1 MQTTEGG
8 EVAKEL
14 LETLILEA
22 TGQVVTP
29 LAAGVSTAHSGIPGQ
44 FQIEVWFNSS
54 KSLLELAEVAF
65 KH

>member
-29 LAAGVSTAHSGIPGQ
+29 LAAGMSTAHSGIPGQ
-44 FQIEVWFNSS
+44 SFNLRSGS
-54 KSLLELAEVAF
+54 IQAKAYLSLQ
-65 KH
+65 K